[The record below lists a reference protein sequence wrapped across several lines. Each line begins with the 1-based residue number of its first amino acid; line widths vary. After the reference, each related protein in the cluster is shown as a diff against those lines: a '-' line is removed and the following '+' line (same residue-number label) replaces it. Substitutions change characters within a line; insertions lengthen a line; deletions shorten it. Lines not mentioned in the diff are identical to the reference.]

1 MIEDFAGAMV
11 LFTVLGF
18 LAYTQAPR
26 HWQTGL
32 GFLIIVFGWIP
43 AAFIVVS
50 IVKEPVIAIPA
61 AFVIGALTIS
71 RRRA

>member
-1 MIEDFAGAMV
+1 MIEEIAGTTV

-26 HWQTGL
+26 HWQTLG
-32 GFLIIVFGWIP
+32 GFLLIVFGWIP
-43 AAFIVVS
+43 AAFLVIS
-50 IVKEPVIAIPA
+50 IVKEPVIAIPT